1 MILIIHAHPYPQ
13 HSRTTKAM
21 LDAVRARPDV
31 EIRSLYDLYPDFDI
45 DIQAE
50 QAALTRADLVVWLH
64 PIYWYSVPAMMKYYF
79 DVVLTL
85 GWAYG
90 EVNGA
95 VNGLKAQALAGK
107 SCLWVTSTGGTESS
121 YTAEGVHQLLFDDI
135 EKPIRQTALFCG
147 MTWAPPIILHGA
159 HVVSEADV
167 AAAANQFHARLI
179 AHSATQKGVE
189 HAH

>member
-1 MILIIHAHPYPQ
+1 MVLIIHAHPYPQ
-13 HSRTTKAM
+13 HSRATQAM
-21 LDAVRARPDV
+21 LDAVRVHPDT

-50 QAALTRADLVVWLH
+50 QAALARADLVVWLH

-79 DVVLTL
+79 DVVLSL

-90 EVNGA
+90 EVNG
-95 VNGLKAQALAGK
+95 VKTRALEGK

-121 YTAEGVHQLLFDDI
+121 YTAEGVHQLPFDAV

-147 MTWAPPIILHGA
+147 MTWMPPIILHGA
-159 HVVSEADV
+159 HVVSDAEV
-167 AAAANQFHARLI
+167 AAAANQFRTRLMS
-179 AHSATQKGVE
+179 HSAQQKGND
-189 HAH
+189 HAN